1 MKTNEVYIAA
11 KCRMGELYP
20 EKKDQ
25 PKEYEVLETMK
36 GSELEGLSYIPLFD
50 YFIKRKEDGC
60 FKVITADFVTDD
72 TGTGVVHC
80 APAFGEE
87 DYRICVKK
95 GIIKP
100 DNPACPVNENGCFT
114 SEVKDFEGIYVK
126 TADKDIKKLL
136 KS

>member
-1 MKTNEVYIAA
+1 MS
-11 KCRMGELYP
+11 ELYP
-20 EKKDQ
+20 EKKDE
-25 PKEYEVLETMK
+25 PKGYEIVETMK
-36 GSELEGLSYIPLFD
+36 GSDLEGLSYVPLFN
-50 YFIKRKEDGC
+50 YFISRKEDGC

-72 TGTGVVHC
+72 TGTGIVHC

-87 DYRICVKK
+87 DYKICVKK

-114 SEVKDFEGIYVK
+114 NEVKDFEGIYVK